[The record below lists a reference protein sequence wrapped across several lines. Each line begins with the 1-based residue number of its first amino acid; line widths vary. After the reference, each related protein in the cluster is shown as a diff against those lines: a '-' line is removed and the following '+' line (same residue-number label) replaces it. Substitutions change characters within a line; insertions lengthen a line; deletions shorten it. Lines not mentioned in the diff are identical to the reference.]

1 MRLFNGQ
8 ELAHHRRVSNALC
21 LGRRW
26 RFSDVL
32 IGRSG
37 RFLFDITAS
46 NELLPSAALDFE
58 APSDDDENN
67 VYEIVIAV
75 SDGNA
80 SDDEAL
86 SITIQ
91 DALEGRVVD
100 GPVSGAGVVVAGESG
115 SVVDAVE
122 TDDEGF
128 WLIPEEIDTQSL
140 QVKSTGGVDTATGKE
155 LWISF

>member
-1 MRLFNGQ
+1 MVSPPNNSPVLDAVGDQILFEGTSQ
-8 ELAHHRRVSNALC
+8 VIVTLSASDADGDSLTFSLAGADAS
-21 LGRRW
+21 
-26 RFSDVL
+26 F
-32 IGRSG
+32 
-37 RFLFDITAS
+37 FDITAS

-122 TDDEGF
+122 TD
-128 WLIPEEIDTQSL
+128 
-140 QVKSTGGVDTATGKE
+140 GGV
-155 LWISF
+155 SC